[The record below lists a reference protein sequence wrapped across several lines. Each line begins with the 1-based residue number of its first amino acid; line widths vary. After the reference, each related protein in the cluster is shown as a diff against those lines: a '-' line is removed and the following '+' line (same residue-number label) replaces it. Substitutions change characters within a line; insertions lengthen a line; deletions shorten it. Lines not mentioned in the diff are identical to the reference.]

1 MNKEKEISRFTKNQL
16 IRLLKE
22 AGLAD
27 KYINELIENYLR
39 YIEKE
44 PSRLNDLL
52 SPKGKLYEDHASK
65 IIAKMRKEQK
75 EIGSSILDC
84 FLYIKYKRAIFEI
97 YERTTNW
104 NKVIAV
110 VFEDHPSQ
118 EAFIDYIEETYN
130 TKVSDAKCLLKLTKI
145 KPEDENFTSLEEII
159 RNSRYSKYCRTL
171 KIALQKGAKYKDLL
185 KIKPQDY
192 GLSETWNGCLSS
204 DQYSSILW
212 ALNGV
217 YSIDELYMRGFI
229 RSLDLRSVAREIEAP
244 YSVIMDCFN
253 LTRSFI

>member
-1 MNKEKEISRFTKNQL
+1 MNKEKEISRFTEKQL
-16 IRLLKE
+16 TRLLKE

-27 KYINELIENYLR
+27 KDINELIENYLR

-52 SPKGKLYEDHASK
+52 SSKGKLYEDDVSK
-65 IIAKMRKEQK
+65 IIVKMRKEQK
-75 EIGSSILDC
+75 EIGSSVLDC
-84 FLYIKYKRAIFEI
+84 FLYIKYKRAISEI

-104 NKVIAV
+104 DEVIAV
-110 VFEDHPSQ
+110 VFDDQPSQ

-130 TKVSDAKCLLKLTKI
+130 TKVSDVKCLLKLTKI
-145 KPEDENFTSLEEII
+145 KAEDENFTSLEEII
-159 RNSRYSKYCRTL
+159 RNSRYSKYCRAL

-192 GLSETWNGCLSS
+192 GLSKTWNGCLSS

-212 ALNGV
+212 TLSKV
-217 YSIDELYMRGFI
+217 CSVDTIEFI
-229 RSLDLRSVAREIEAP
+229 ISPDLRSVAREIEAP
-244 YSVIMDCFN
+244 YSVVMDCFN